1 VVDDL
6 RRNTLDVYA
15 TVRSAYAQRRA
26 AQIRNGAP
34 PLADQ
39 AYDDIFKEADEAD
52 DASSSSTRQGHEATP
67 HRPMG
72 RRRFLLGASLATV
85 ATGLAFGPGVA
96 GAPDPTAEVFIE
108 RVGQRTVDI
117 LKETGLPVPERLARL
132 KGVLDESIDLEYL
145 ARVILGRHWRSASEA
160 QRREYLRLFDAIV
173 IQAMAER
180 LGSYAGQG
188 FQIASSRPLDERDTF
203 VATLIT
209 RTAADAAPFR
219 VDWRTRKGDDAAFRI
234 IDISVEGVSLVVTQ
248 RSEVDEVVNRAG
260 VDGLLAEMRRR
271 LESRTVSKG
280 LPPT

>member
-1 VVDDL
+1 
-6 RRNTLDVYA
+6 
-15 TVRSAYAQRRA
+15 
-26 AQIRNGAP
+26 
-34 PLADQ
+34 
-39 AYDDIFKEADEAD
+39 
-52 DASSSSTRQGHEATP
+52 
-67 HRPMG
+67 
-72 RRRFLLGASLATV
+72 
-85 ATGLAFGPGVA
+85 
-96 GAPDPTAEVFIE
+96 
-108 RVGQRTVDI
+108 
-117 LKETGLPVPERLARL
+117 
-132 KGVLDESIDLEYL
+132 VLDESIDLEYL
-145 ARVILGRHWRSASEA
+145 ARVILGRHWRSASRGA
-160 QRREYLRLFDAIV
+160 APRVPPPVRRDRHPGDGR
-173 IQAMAER
+173 R